1 MPAKNTVARPRTA
14 KPATGPPKQR
24 LCRRVLSRP
33 VSLRRH
39 IWPSFYRFPLLSR
52 FHTMPLLPP
61 HLMQLGPVLTFLGPY
76 RSHPSSSL
84 TRRLAS
90 TSAASAAA
98 CTISRRCRRRRTPV
112 PRANGPRL
120 PSWTRAPHQPRQ
132 VADYVPGDVLRVL
145 WPHLAHVYYGI
156 KASATQP

>member
-39 IWPSFYRFPLLSR
+39 IWPGFYRFPLLSR
-52 FHTMPLLPP
+52 FHTVPLLPP

-98 CTISRRCRRRRTPV
+98 CTISRRCRRAPYSSPSSQWAASSFMDESSHTNPV
-112 PRANGPRL
+112 RSRIMSLATSFGFCGP
-120 PSWTRAPHQPRQ
+120 
-132 VADYVPGDVLRVL
+132 
-145 WPHLAHVYYGI
+145 I
-156 KASATQP
+156 